1 MTRVR
6 RKELP
11 AAALI
16 CDLTGV
22 VEQTLYNDLGA
33 QIIAGTSLESVVD
46 PGSAEKCRAF
56 LDTVLSKGAAH
67 GWEMNIAV
75 DGRPRSIWF
84 SANATGSRIF
94 VAAAT
99 TTSNIVKIY
108 ERFVQVENDPAS
120 GDAANVVLTPPS
132 TKEFGDTELY
142 DELARLNNELVTMQR
157 ELIKRNIELEKLND
171 LKNEFIGMAAH
182 DLRNPLQVI
191 EGYSFLLLSKRFGE
205 LSDEQQQFISV
216 IKRNSDFMLKLITD
230 LLSISK
236 IEAGKLTL
244 EFAETDLIPLLQ
256 RTIELNR
263 LLFEQ
268 KKIQIEFLAD
278 EGLPKVRVDATK
290 VEQVLDNL
298 ISNAGKFS
306 NPNSVVEVRARK
318 NETEIVISVKD
329 EGQGIPAN
337 ELDRLFI
344 PFEKVSVKGT
354 AGEQSTG
361 LGLVIVKRIVE
372 GHRGKVLV
380 ESEVGVGSTFS
391 FSLPIAEQSYLIG
404 EKLTTETQ
412 RSREES

>member
-1 MTRVR
+1 MTQVEQ
-6 RKELP
+6 KEFP
-11 AAALI
+11 AAALV
-16 CDLTGV
+16 CDMNGV
-22 VEQTLYNDLGA
+22 VQQTLYNYLGA
-33 QIIAGTSLESVVD
+33 PITAGASLESVVD

-67 GWEMNIAV
+67 GWEMNVAV

-84 SANATGSRIF
+84 SANATGNGIF

-108 ERFVQVENDPAS
+108 EQFVHVESDP
-120 GDAANVVLTPPS
+120 GPGNAAEHVFTAPS
-132 TKEFGDTELY
+132 ATEFGDTELY
-142 DELARLNNELVTMQR
+142 DELTRLNNELVTMQR
-157 ELIKRNIELEKLND
+157 ELIRRNVELEKLND

-191 EGYSFLLLSKRFGE
+191 EGYSVLLLSKRFGN
-205 LSDEQQQFISV
+205 LSNEQHQFISL

-244 EFAETDLIPLLQ
+244 EFTETDLIPLLQ

-268 KKIQIEFLAD
+268 KQIRIEFLA
-278 EGLPKVRVDATK
+278 EAALPTIRVDPTK

-306 NPNSVVEVRARK
+306 NPHSIVEVRARK
-318 NETEIVISVKD
+318 NDEEIIISVSD
-329 EGQGIPAN
+329 QGQGIPAD
-337 ELDRLFI
+337 ELDRLFA
-344 PFEKVSVKGT
+344 PFQKLSVKGT

-361 LGLVIVKRIVE
+361 LGLAIVKRIVE
-372 GHRGKVLV
+372 GHRGKVSV
-380 ESEVGVGSTFS
+380 QSEVGVGSTFS
-391 FSLPIAEQSYLIG
+391 FSLPMG
-404 EKLTTETQ
+404 T
-412 RSREES
+412 

>member
-84 SANATGSRIF
+84 SANATGNRIF

>member
-6 RKELP
+6 RKGFP

-16 CDLTGV
+16 CDVNGV
-22 VEQTLYNDLGA
+22 VEQTLYNDLVA
-33 QIIAGTSLESVVD
+33 QITTGTSLESVVD

-67 GWEMNIAV
+67 GWEMNFAV

-84 SANATGSRIF
+84 SGNATGNRIF

-99 TTSNIVKIY
+99 TTSNIVKLY
-108 ERFVQVENDPAS
+108 ERFVHVENDPAS
-120 GDAANVVLTPPS
+120 GDAAKLVLTPPS
-132 TKEFGDTELY
+132 AKEFGDTELY

-191 EGYSFLLLSKRFGE
+191 EGYSVLLLGKRFGE
-205 LSDEQQQFISV
+205 LSDEQQQFISL
-216 IKRNSDFMLKLITD
+216 IKKNSDFMLKLITD

-244 EFAETDLIPLLQ
+244 EFTETDLIPLLQ

-268 KKIQIEFLAD
+268 KQIQIEFLAD

-306 NPNSVVEVRARK
+306 SPNSIVEVRARK
-318 NETEIVISVKD
+318 NQEEIVISVKD

-337 ELDRLFI
+337 ELDRLFV
-344 PFEKVSVKGT
+344 PFQKLCVKGT

-361 LGLVIVKRIVE
+361 LGLAIVKRIVE
-372 GHRGKVLV
+372 GHSGKVSV
-380 ESEVGVGSTFS
+380 KSEVGVGSTFS
-391 FSLPIAEQSYLIG
+391 FSLPISAG
-404 EKLTTETQ
+404 
-412 RSREES
+412 